1 MGGWWTSYALVAH
14 QRREARW
21 LIVIERTILGTAFL
35 AISLGSTL
43 WGKSRR
49 WGEEQEMPSKGPATQ
64 EFEARPRTARAVFL
78 GIRVSVAAIV
88 ILGASIGSAS
98 AQDWPTRPIR
108 LVVGASAGG
117 GTDISARLIAQPL
130 AEILGQAV
138 VVENRAGAA
147 GTTAAEAVAKSAKD
161 GYTAYLSA

>member
-1 MGGWWTSYALVAH
+1 
-14 QRREARW
+14 
-21 LIVIERTILGTAFL
+21 
-35 AISLGSTL
+35 
-43 WGKSRR
+43 
-49 WGEEQEMPSKGPATQ
+49 MPSKGPA
-64 EFEARPRTARAVFL
+64 ARDIIARLGPACAASF
-78 GIRVSVAAIV
+78 GIRVSVAAIA

-147 GTTAAEAVAKSAKD
+147 GTTAAEAVAKSHR
-161 GYTAYLSA
+161 G

>member
-1 MGGWWTSYALVAH
+1 
-14 QRREARW
+14 
-21 LIVIERTILGTAFL
+21 
-35 AISLGSTL
+35 
-43 WGKSRR
+43 
-49 WGEEQEMPSKGPATQ
+49 MPSK
-64 EFEARPRTARAVFL
+64 EWLAREISAELRTAARGASL
-78 GIRVSVAAIV
+78 GIGVSVTAIAILACIDSAA
-88 ILGASIGSAS
+88 

-147 GTTAAEAVAKSAKD
+147 GTTAAEAVAKSPKD
-161 GYTAYLSA
+161 GYTAYP

>member
-1 MGGWWTSYALVAH
+1 
-14 QRREARW
+14 
-21 LIVIERTILGTAFL
+21 
-35 AISLGSTL
+35 
-43 WGKSRR
+43 
-49 WGEEQEMPSKGPATQ
+49 MPSKGPAAQ
-64 EFEARPRTARAVFL
+64 EFEARLRTARAASL
-78 GIRVSVAAIV
+78 GIRVSVAAIAIV
-88 ILGASIGSAS
+88 GASIASAG

-147 GTTAAEAVAKSAKD
+147 GTTAAEAVAKSPTEATPR
-161 GYTAYLSA
+161 TARPGF